1 MTASPLFTGV
11 ISLWVLVY
19 SGSVVRWLWQQ
30 RNYRGAVGLAILAS
44 LAAVGALL
52 AVVLPD

>member
-1 MTASPLFTGV
+1 MNFAPLLTGLV
-11 ISLWVLVY
+11 SLWLLVY
-19 SGSVVRWLWQQ
+19 SGSLVRWLWQQ

-44 LAAVGALL
+44 IAAVGAVL